1 MVGAAVGDAA
11 IVGEAVGAPVGAVVG
26 AVVGAAV
33 VGAAVVGAA
42 AVGAGPSPMVGG
54 EVGDEVGDEVG
65 AEVCATADC
74 GVLNALKPNGTLR
87 TIGATQADP
96 NKSLRLTPEESS
108 ATSSKG
114 LLGAG
119 SFSLARKASSSEI
132 SSFLV
137 FPESLMPRVPA
148 ILLMIV
154 YQYPRTLGRWANRA
168 PLE

>member
-1 MVGAAVGDAA
+1 
-11 IVGEAVGAPVGAVVG
+11 
-26 AVVGAAV
+26 
-33 VGAAVVGAA
+33 
-42 AVGAGPSPMVGG
+42 
-54 EVGDEVGDEVG
+54 
-65 AEVCATADC
+65 
-74 GVLNALKPNGTLR
+74 VLNALKPNGTLR

-148 ILLMIV
+148 ILVVIV

>member
-1 MVGAAVGDAA
+1 MGNAVGAVVGAAVGDAA

-26 AVVGAAV
+26 AVVGAGV
-33 VGAAVVGAA
+33 
-42 AVGAGPSPMVGG
+42 GPSPMVG
-54 EVGDEVGDEVG
+54 DEVGDAVG
-65 AEVCATADC
+65 VCATADC
-74 GVLNALKPNGTLR
+74 EVLNALKPNGTLR

-148 ILLMIV
+148 ILLLIV

-168 PLE
+168 RLE

>member
-1 MVGAAVGDAA
+1 MGNAVGAVVGAAVGDAA

-33 VGAAVVGAA
+33 VGA
-42 AVGAGPSPMVGG
+42 GPSPM
-54 EVGDEVGDEVG
+54 VGDEVGDEVG
-65 AEVCATADC
+65 DAVGVCATADC
-74 GVLNALKPNGTLR
+74 EVLNALKPNGTLR

-148 ILLMIV
+148 ILVVIV